1 MAMTSERRDE
11 LIKVRRH
18 IMYLVGG
25 VWLASFIA
33 DVTLTAYHPSPF
45 IHTAMMA
52 VLGALFGN
60 EVLGR
65 NKGDS

>member
-1 MAMTSERRDE
+1 MANDE

-25 VWLASFIA
+25 VWLASFVA
-33 DVTLTAYHPSPF
+33 DISLATYQPSPF

-65 NKGDS
+65 NGGNS